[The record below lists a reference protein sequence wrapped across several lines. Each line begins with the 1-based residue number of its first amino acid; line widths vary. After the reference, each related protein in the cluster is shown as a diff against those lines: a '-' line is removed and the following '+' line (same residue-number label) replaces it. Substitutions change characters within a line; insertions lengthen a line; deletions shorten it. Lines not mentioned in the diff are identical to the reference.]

1 MMMNNVPKDIHK
13 ALGIMLKYKLINEAG
28 MSAYLAKY
36 IRRDNTPRVIQLPK
50 PREATAALEK
60 TLMDVV
66 NRQGNQAFTV
76 SEITQKVEAM
86 VGKTTDSAV
95 RYVLGLMV
103 HKGKAEQIHAD
114 GRVLFGKK
122 N

>member
-1 MMMNNVPKDIHK
+1 MSSVPKYIHK

-28 MSAYLAKY
+28 MSAYLAKF
-36 IRRDNTPRVIQLPK
+36 IRRESTPRIVQLPK
-50 PREATAALEK
+50 PREATAALER
-60 TLMDVV
+60 TLTDIV
-66 NRQGNQAFTV
+66 NRQGNTAFSV
-76 SEITQKVEAM
+76 NEITSKVEAM

-95 RYVLGLMV
+95 RYVCSLMV
-103 HKGKAEQIHAD
+103 QKGLLEQIHSD

>member
-1 MMMNNVPKDIHK
+1 MTKMIPNDVHK
-13 ALGIMLKYKLINEAG
+13 ALATLFKHKLINEIERQKL
-28 MSAYLAKY
+28 MEKSM
-36 IRRDNTPRVIQLPK
+36 RRDLSARIVQLPK

-60 TLMDVV
+60 TLIDVV

-103 HKGKAEQIHAD
+103 HKGKAEQIHAV
-114 GRVLFGKK
+114 GRVLFGRK

>member
-1 MMMNNVPKDIHK
+1 MNSVPKDIHK

-28 MSAYLAKY
+28 MSAYLAKF
-36 IRRDNTPRVIQLPK
+36 IKRENTPRVVQLPK

-60 TLMDVV
+60 TLRDIVDTFS
-66 NRQGNQAFTV
+66 NQAFAVNEMT
-76 SEITQKVEAM
+76 SKVESR
-86 VGKTTDSAV
+86 VGKTNDSAV

-103 HKGKAEQIHAD
+103 QKGVLEQIHSD

-122 N
+122 NV

>member
-1 MMMNNVPKDIHK
+1 MIKITKDVHK
-13 ALGIMLKYKLINEAG
+13 ALAVLFKHKLISQTELQQFMEKSMRRD
-28 MSAYLAKY
+28 MSAR
-36 IRRDNTPRVIQLPK
+36 IVQMPK
-50 PREATAALEK
+50 PREATAALER
-60 TLMDVV
+60 TLTDIV
-66 NRQGNQAFTV
+66 NRQGNTAFTV
-76 SEITQKVEAM
+76 SEITNKVESM

-122 N
+122 D

>member
-1 MMMNNVPKDIHK
+1 MTKMIPNDVHK
-13 ALGIMLKYKLINEAG
+13 ALATLFKHKLINEIERQKL
-28 MSAYLAKY
+28 MEKSM
-36 IRRDNTPRVIQLPK
+36 RRDLSARIVQLPK

-60 TLMDVV
+60 TLIDVV

-76 SEITQKVEAM
+76 SEITQKVESM

-122 N
+122 D

>member
-1 MMMNNVPKDIHK
+1 MIKIPKDVHK
-13 ALGIMLKYKLINEAG
+13 ALAVLFTHKLINQTELQQLMEKSMRRD
-28 MSAYLAKY
+28 MSAR
-36 IRRDNTPRVIQLPK
+36 IVQLPK
-50 PREATAALEK
+50 PREATAALER
-60 TLMDVV
+60 TLTDIV
-66 NRQGNQAFTV
+66 NRQGNTAFTV
-76 SEITQKVEAM
+76 SEITQKVESM

-122 N
+122 D

>member
-1 MMMNNVPKDIHK
+1 MSSVPKDIHK

-28 MSAYLAKY
+28 MSAYLAKF
-36 IRRDNTPRVIQLPK
+36 IRRESTPRIVQLPK
-50 PREATAALEK
+50 PREATAALER
-60 TLMDVV
+60 TLTDIV
-66 NRQGNQAFTV
+66 NRQGNTAFSV
-76 SEITQKVEAM
+76 NEITAKVEAM

-95 RYVLGLMV
+95 RYVCSLMV
-103 HKGKAEQIHAD
+103 QKGLLEQIHSD

>member
-1 MMMNNVPKDIHK
+1 MIKIPKDVHK
-13 ALGIMLKYKLINEAG
+13 ALAVLFKHKLINQIEMQQLMEKSMRRD
-28 MSAYLAKY
+28 MSAR
-36 IRRDNTPRVIQLPK
+36 IVQLPK
-50 PREATAALEK
+50 PREATTALEK
-60 TLMDVV
+60 TLSDIV
-66 NRQGNQAFTV
+66 NRQNNEAFAV
-76 SEITQKVEAM
+76 NEILSKVESM

-103 HKGKAEQIHAD
+103 AKGKLEQIHSD

>member
-1 MMMNNVPKDIHK
+1 MSSVPKDIHK

-28 MSAYLAKY
+28 MSAYLAKF
-36 IRRDNTPRVIQLPK
+36 IRRESTPRIVQLPK
-50 PREATAALEK
+50 PREATAALER
-60 TLMDVV
+60 TIRDVANSISQQSFEV
-66 NRQGNQAFTV
+66 KEMT
-76 SEITQKVEAM
+76 SKVEAR

-103 HKGKAEQIHAD
+103 QKGLLEQIHSD

-122 N
+122 NI